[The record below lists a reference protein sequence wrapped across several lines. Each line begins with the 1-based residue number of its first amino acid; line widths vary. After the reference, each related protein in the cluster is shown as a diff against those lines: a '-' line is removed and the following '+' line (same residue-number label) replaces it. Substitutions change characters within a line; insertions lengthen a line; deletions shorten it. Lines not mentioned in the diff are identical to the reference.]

1 MFCLLSFL
9 FNLFLKNFSHHMKS
23 TSNCCGGQ
31 CSLKKCCDVFQ
42 VLAWNL
48 EPGIS
53 VRQSGRVTYLSL
65 IFQYQFA
72 CSICGATSSR
82 KSCIFKFSFTFGF
95 VVDGIYNSNS
105 ESMLLL
111 FLVCWE
117 FYPLYCNFM

>member
-1 MFCLLSFL
+1 
-9 FNLFLKNFSHHMKS
+9 MKS

-82 KSCIFKFSFTFGF
+82 KSCIFSFHLHL
-95 VVDGIYNSNS
+95 D
-105 ESMLLL
+105 LLL
-111 FLVCWE
+111 ME
-117 FYPLYCNFM
+117 FIIQIQNLCCCCLLGIFTPSIVILCNYCQVTSLQVFPKQS